1 MFLLY
6 CFLLSAFKLMKWA
19 FKVGIPMP
27 SLSKTE
33 VLTRSFKLK
42 YYSDFN
48 WLASCDF
55 NWLASATCSRFWYR
69 STILFSAAVTH
80 SGLFSLGKHVFIG
93 ITAGHSRSNIPFIPF
108 QAYQLRLC

>member
-6 CFLLSAFKLMKWA
+6 CFLLSVFKLIKWA
-19 FKVGIPMP
+19 FKVGIPML

-48 WLASCDF
+48 WLAR
-55 NWLASATCSRFWYR
+55 ATCSRFWNR

-108 QAYQLRLC
+108 QGYQLALC